1 MTSNIPE
8 AVRRLSPI
16 SEATRGFAPVPEA
29 VWERVRE
36 NQVRRERGRLIR
48 QGLLSVVSRP
58 IVMVK
63 DQVTGAWK
71 LPSLKQR

>member
-1 MTSNIPE
+1 MTSK
-8 AVRRLSPI
+8 AMK
-16 SEATRGFAPVPEA
+16 GFTSVPEV

-63 DQVTGAWK
+63 DQVTGSWK
-71 LPSLKQR
+71 LPSLKQ

>member
-29 VWERVRE
+29 VWEKARR
-36 NQVRRERGRLIR
+36 NQIFRERNRLVNLGRIR
-48 QGLLSVVSRP
+48 FDSPPV
-58 IVMVK
+58 VMVK
-63 DQVTGAWK
+63 NEEGHWR
-71 LPSLKQR
+71 LPSYG